1 MSEDRQHD
9 PGLPISPAE
18 LVALVRRA
26 DDSQLAAGLAAN
38 RDVILA
44 EVFRRMPE
52 RLDRE
57 RAGDLH
63 AVVEWRIL
71 DRPGGGYDRFQVAIQ
86 HGTCTVNA
94 QPPDEPRVALTIH
107 PVDFIKLVS
116 GNASGPELL
125 LFGRL
130 EISGDLVLAARLP
143 ALFRVPSADE

>member
-1 MSEDRQHD
+1 MNEGRQD
-9 PGLPISPAE
+9 EPALSIGTSE

-26 DDSQLAAGLAAN
+26 DDRQIAEGLAAN

-44 EVFRRMPE
+44 EIFRRMPE

-57 RAGDLH
+57 RAGDLD

-71 DRPGGGYDRFQVAIQ
+71 DRPGGGYDRFQIAIQ
-86 HGTCTVNA
+86 HGECKVSA
-94 QPPDEPRVALTIH
+94 QPTDEPRVALTID

-116 GNASGPELL
+116 GTTSGPELF

-130 EISGDLVLAARLP
+130 KISGDLVLAARLP
-143 ALFRVPSADE
+143 TLFRIPSAGE